1 MTDPQKEI
9 SKLQE
14 EMDAARREAKQ
25 SGNDTALAQAT
36 PRPQNTSLDF
46 VITGAGMLVVLGL
59 AVSFSSQLTRDQ
71 VTALTAGSIGGAGGL
86 VIGYS
91 IGRRKVR

>member
-1 MTDPQKEI
+1 MSDPKKEI
-9 SKLQE
+9 TKLQE
-14 EMDAARREAKQ
+14 EMDAARQEAKKQ
-25 SGNDTALAQAT
+25 SKGEVLAQTAT
-36 PRPQNTSLDF
+36 RLQNTSLDY

-59 AVSFSSQLTRDQ
+59 AVSFSSQLTKDQ

-86 VIGYS
+86 VVGYS

>member
-1 MTDPQKEI
+1 MSNPKKEI
-9 SKLQE
+9 TQLQE
-14 EMDAARREAKQ
+14 EMDAARQEAKKQ
-25 SGNDTALAQAT
+25 SKGEVLAQTAT
-36 PRPQNTSLDF
+36 RLQNTSLDY

-71 VTALTAGSIGGAGGL
+71 VTALTAGSIGGVGGL
-86 VIGYS
+86 VVGYS